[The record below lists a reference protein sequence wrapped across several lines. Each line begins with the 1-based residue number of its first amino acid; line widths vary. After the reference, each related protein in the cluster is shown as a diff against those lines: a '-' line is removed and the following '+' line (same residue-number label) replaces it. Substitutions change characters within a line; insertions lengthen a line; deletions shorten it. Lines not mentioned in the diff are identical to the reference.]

1 MKIQRALGLLF
12 LGMALIL
19 TACKVENTA
28 DTTTELAQN
37 KNSTT
42 SGVDTT
48 ATEITPDEEGSV
60 VRGTP
65 DDHGLGQLEYWDIDE
80 FEIWMEQQHERNQRL
95 ADNHEKSFYDKGAN
109 GGYYCREWTQE
120 DVDTLYGQWQEQSK
134 FLLMMSV
141 GFLAYLGLKQMSRP
155 YRPLVPL
162 LSLYQTVQG
171 LI

>member
-48 ATEITPDEEGSV
+48 ATEITPD
-60 VRGTP
+60 
-65 DDHGLGQLEYWDIDE
+65 DNGLGQLEYWDIDE

-109 GGYYCREWTQE
+109 GGYYGIC
-120 DVDTLYGQWQEQSK
+120 
-134 FLLMMSV
+134 
-141 GFLAYLGLKQMSRP
+141 
-155 YRPLVPL
+155 
-162 LSLYQTVQG
+162 
-171 LI
+171 

>member
-1 MKIQRALGLLF
+1 
-12 LGMALIL
+12 MALIL

-65 DDHGLGQLEYWDIDE
+65 DDNGLGQLEYWDIDE

-109 GGYYCREWTQE
+109 GGYYGKNAYERKKHTIYFLWRARCIDECCAAVGIWTE
-120 DVDTLYGQWQEQSK
+120 IR
-134 FLLMMSV
+134 
-141 GFLAYLGLKQMSRP
+141 ALGNA
-155 YRPLVPL
+155 
-162 LSLYQTVQG
+162 
-171 LI
+171 I

>member
-65 DDHGLGQLEYWDIDE
+65 DDNGLGQLTESTPHQAITLLGDTVI
-80 FEIWMEQQHERNQRL
+80 EQCRYER
-95 ADNHEKSFYDKGAN
+95 
-109 GGYYCREWTQE
+109 
-120 DVDTLYGQWQEQSK
+120 
-134 FLLMMSV
+134 
-141 GFLAYLGLKQMSRP
+141 YLEE
-155 YRPLVPL
+155 
-162 LSLYQTVQG
+162 
-171 LI
+171 

>member
-65 DDHGLGQLEYWDIDE
+65 DDNGLGQLEYWDIDE
-80 FEIWMEQQHERNQRL
+80 FEIWMEQQHERNKIYQLTGAIKR
-95 ADNHEKSFYDKGAN
+95 KKFYN
-109 GGYYCREWTQE
+109 
-120 DVDTLYGQWQEQSK
+120 
-134 FLLMMSV
+134 
-141 GFLAYLGLKQMSRP
+141 
-155 YRPLVPL
+155 
-162 LSLYQTVQG
+162 
-171 LI
+171 